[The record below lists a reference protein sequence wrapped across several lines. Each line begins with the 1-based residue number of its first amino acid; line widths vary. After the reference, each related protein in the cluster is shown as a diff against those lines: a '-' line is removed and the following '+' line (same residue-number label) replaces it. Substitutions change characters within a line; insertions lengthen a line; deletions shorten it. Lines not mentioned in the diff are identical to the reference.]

1 MELSRTA
8 KSFTESV
15 IREMTRICD
24 SVGGINLSQGFPD
37 FPTKEEIKN
46 AAVRA
51 IMDDVNQYSVT
62 FGSPNLRSAIA
73 KKVKS
78 FNKIEVN
85 PEEEITITCGA
96 TEAMLCTLKAVI
108 NPGDEV
114 IIFEPYYENYGPDVI
129 LSGAKA
135 KYITLHP
142 PKWEFDYEELANAF
156 NSNTKAIIIN
166 TPNNPTG
173 KVFTR
178 KELEYIAELCNE
190 FNAIAICDEIYE
202 HITYDDTQHI
212 SIASLPNMANRTVTI
227 NSASKSYSVTGWR
240 VGWAIACPEIT
251 KLIRTVHDF
260 TTVGAPSP
268 LQEAVAFCMELK
280 NDYYEQLRN
289 HYFEARNYI
298 HDALVECG
306 FKLYETNG
314 AYYFLVNCDE
324 LMNKYSI
331 SDDFEFSK
339 FLIEKIGI
347 ATVPGT
353 SFYTDK
359 TKGNRQVRFC
369 YCKSWDTLYES
380 GKRLRKLI
388 D

>member
-24 SVGGINLSQGFPD
+24 SVNGINLSQGFPD
-37 FPTKEEIKN
+37 FPTKKEIKD

-51 IMDDVNQYSVT
+51 IMKDVNQYSVT
-62 FGSPNLRSAIA
+62 FGSPNLRKAIA
-73 KKVKS
+73 NKVKL
-78 FNKIEVN
+78 FNNIDVD
-85 PEEEITITCGA
+85 PEEEITVTCGA
-96 TEAMLCTLKAVI
+96 TEAMLCTLKAII

-135 KYITLHP
+135 KYITLHT

-190 FNAIAICDEIYE
+190 FNTIAICDEIYE
-202 HITYDDTQHI
+202 HITYDGTKHI
-212 SIASLPNMANRTVTI
+212 SIASLPNMADRTVTI
-227 NSASKSYSVTGWR
+227 NSASKTYSVTGWR
-240 VGWAIACPEIT
+240 VGWAIASQEIT

-260 TTVGAPSP
+260 TTVGAPAP
-268 LQEAVAFCMELK
+268 LQEAVAYCMKLE
-280 NDYYEQLRN
+280 NDYYDQLCN
-289 HYFEARNYI
+289 YYYEARNYM
-298 HDALVECG
+298 HKVLVECG
-306 FKLYETNG
+306 FELYETNG

-324 LMNKYSI
+324 IMKKYSI
-331 SDDFEFSK
+331 TNDFEFSK
-339 FLIEKIGI
+339 FLIEKTGI

-359 TKGNRQVRFC
+359 TKGNKQIRFC
-369 YCKSWDTLYES
+369 FCKSWETLQES
-380 GKRLRKLI
+380 GERLKKLM